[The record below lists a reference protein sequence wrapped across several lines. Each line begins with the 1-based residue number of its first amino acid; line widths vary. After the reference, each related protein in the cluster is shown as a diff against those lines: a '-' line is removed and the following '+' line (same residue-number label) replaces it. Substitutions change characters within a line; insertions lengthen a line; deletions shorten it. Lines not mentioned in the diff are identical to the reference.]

1 MSFDEGLSI
10 EGRGASDELKGKEDK
25 QGEYDCIDEK
35 KLRVYKFDLN
45 VVLRWLL
52 LALI

>member
-1 MSFDEGLSI
+1 MSSDEVLLIG
-10 EGRGASDELKGKEDK
+10 GRGASDELKDKEDK
-25 QGEYDCIDEK
+25 QGEYDCIDDI

-45 VVLRWLL
+45 MVLRWLL